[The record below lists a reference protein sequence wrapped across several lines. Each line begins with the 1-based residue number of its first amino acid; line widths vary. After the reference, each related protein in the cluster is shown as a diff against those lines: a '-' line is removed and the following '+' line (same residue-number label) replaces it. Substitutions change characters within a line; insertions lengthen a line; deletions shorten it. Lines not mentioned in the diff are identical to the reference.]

1 MMYFVPSWYHGNEYK
16 ENEQYWY
23 KKRSVTE
30 FDDTVKQVQMFNRNN
45 IMEYKILNLSYCPNF
60 RHFLHRQ
67 SVFHAPY
74 WSCFDAIQEIKRTK
88 VDILS
93 YRDLMWPDHT
103 EFVYTPFCIV
113 AYVNNM
119 KYAEVHFG
127 EDGNMIEVFLFQ
139 SEVMVRK
146 NIYDDRGFLSTTIVY
161 ENNQAIYEQYLDGK
175 GNWKLCHFFE
185 DGHVEVNPEN
195 PFYLINNKRYD
206 FNCLNYD
213 SMEPL
218 IEEVFSIYL
227 DEMTN
232 SSDIFCLAMHTL
244 HHDLLESIFTQR
256 KTILSFYQNRL
267 ELFEDPELK
276 SLIQNTNY
284 CIVDSKHKICPLE
297 QYAEKSLP
305 IVDITPFDTRADFGI
320 SQQLTVQ
327 NILVPIDSIE
337 QSKFE
342 ELIVLFAKYFEK
354 NETARV
360 HFFTRNANWDRIDSV
375 LNFTCEVLKVNGLD
389 ERLARKETNDKAE
402 FDLDGD
408 KKVPIKFFVDQC
420 VDELSI
426 SKCIREQR
434 IMVDVTARPDLYL
447 QISCIS
453 SAIPQIVSFNTQY
466 VHDGKN
472 GFIVKEVSEV
482 LNGLKYYL
490 DNITNWNKCM
500 IYSYELGKEY
510 NTASL
515 IRKWK
520 GVMKQVEQ
528 D

>member
-1 MMYFVPSWYHGNEYK
+1 M
-16 ENEQYWY
+16 
-23 KKRSVTE
+23 
-30 FDDTVKQVQMFNRNN
+30 
-45 IMEYKILNLSYCPNF
+45 
-60 RHFLHRQ
+60 
-67 SVFHAPY
+67 
-74 WSCFDAIQEIKRTK
+74 
-88 VDILS
+88 
-93 YRDLMWPDHT
+93 
-103 EFVYTPFCIV
+103 
-113 AYVNNM
+113 
-119 KYAEVHFG
+119 
-127 EDGNMIEVFLFQ
+127 
-139 SEVMVRK
+139 MVRK
-146 NIYDDRGFLSTTIVY
+146 NVYDDRGFLSDTIAY
-161 ENNQAIYEQYLDGK
+161 ENNQAVYEQYLDGK
-175 GNWKLCHFFE
+175 GNWKMCHFFE
-185 DGHVEVNPEN
+185 DGHIEINSEN
-195 PFYLINNKRYD
+195 PFYLIDNKRFK
-206 FNCLNYD
+206 FNCLSYD
-213 SMEPL
+213 SMESL
-218 IEEVFSIYL
+218 IEEVFSTYL
-227 DEMTN
+227 DEMTEK
-232 SSDIFCLAMHTL
+232 SDIFCLAMHVL
-244 HHDLLESIFTQR
+244 HHDMLEKLFEKR

-267 ELFEDPELK
+267 ELFDDPELK

-284 CIVDSKHKICPLE
+284 CIVDSKHKISLLE
-297 QYAEKSLP
+297 DYAEKKLP

-327 NILVPIDSIE
+327 NILVPIDTIE

-342 ELIVLFAKYFEK
+342 ELILLFASYFET

-360 HFFTRNANWDRIDSV
+360 HFFTRNANWDRVDSI

-426 SKCIREQR
+426 SKCMREQR
-434 IMVDVTARPDLYL
+434 IMVDLTSRPDLYL

>member
-1 MMYFVPSWYHGNEYK
+1 MYFVPSWYNENEYK
-16 ENEQYWY
+16 ENERYWY
-23 KKRSVTE
+23 ISRKVTE
-30 FDDTVKQVQMFNRNN
+30 FDDSVKQIQMFNRNN
-45 IMEYKILNLSYCPNF
+45 IMDYKILNLSHSPNF

-103 EFVYTPFCIV
+103 EFIYTPFCIV
-113 AYVNNM
+113 AYVNNQ
-119 KYAEVHFG
+119 KYAEIQFG

-139 SEVMVRK
+139 DEYMVRR
-146 NIYDDRGFLSTTIVY
+146 NIYDDRGFLSATIVY
-161 ENNQAIYEQYLDGK
+161 ENGYPVYKQYLGIDGAFK
-175 GNWKLCHFFE
+175 ICQFYE
-185 DGHVEVNPEN
+185 DGHVEVNQEN
-195 PFYLINNKRYD
+195 PYYLIDQKRFK
-206 FNCLNYD
+206 FNSIKYA
-213 SMEPL
+213 SMESL
-218 IEEVFSIYL
+218 IKEVFSTYL
-227 DEMTN
+227 DEMTEK
-232 SSDIFCLAMHTL
+232 SDIFCLAMHTL
-244 HHDLLESIFTQR
+244 HHDLLESLFSNR
-256 KTILSFYQNRL
+256 KTILSFYQNRM
-267 ELFEDPELK
+267 ELFEDAELK
-276 SLIQNTNY
+276 SLIRSTNY
-284 CIVDSKHKICPLE
+284 CIVDSKHKIRPLE
-297 QYAEKSLP
+297 KYAGKTFP

-342 ELIVLFAKYFEK
+342 ELIVLFAKYFET

-360 HFFTRNANWDRIDSV
+360 HLFTRDSNWNRVDTV
-375 LNFTCEVLKVNGLD
+375 LSFVRQVLSVNGLD
-389 ERLARKETNDKAE
+389 ESLALKETIDKAE
-402 FDLDGD
+402 FDLDEE

-434 IMVDVTARPDLYL
+434 IMVDVTTQPDLYL

-453 SAIPQIVSFNTQY
+453 SAIPQIVSFRTQY
-466 VHDGKN
+466 VHNGNN
-472 GFIVKEVSEV
+472 GFIIEDVSEITRC
-482 LNGLKYYL
+482 LTYYL
-490 DNITNWNKCM
+490 DNITNWNKCV

>member
-1 MMYFVPSWYHGNEYK
+1 
-16 ENEQYWY
+16 
-23 KKRSVTE
+23 
-30 FDDTVKQVQMFNRNN
+30 
-45 IMEYKILNLSYCPNF
+45 MES
-60 RHFLHRQ
+60 
-67 SVFHAPY
+67 
-74 WSCFDAIQEIKRTK
+74 
-88 VDILS
+88 
-93 YRDLMWPDHT
+93 
-103 EFVYTPFCIV
+103 
-113 AYVNNM
+113 
-119 KYAEVHFG
+119 
-127 EDGNMIEVFLFQ
+127 
-139 SEVMVRK
+139 
-146 NIYDDRGFLSTTIVY
+146 
-161 ENNQAIYEQYLDGK
+161 
-175 GNWKLCHFFE
+175 
-185 DGHVEVNPEN
+185 
-195 PFYLINNKRYD
+195 
-206 FNCLNYD
+206 
-213 SMEPL
+213 L
-218 IEEVFSIYL
+218 IEEVFSTYL
-227 DEMTN
+227 DEMT
-232 SSDIFCLAMHTL
+232 STDDIFCLAMHVL
-244 HHDLLESIFTQR
+244 HHDMLEKLFQKR

-267 ELFEDPELK
+267 ELFEDAELK

-284 CIVDSKHKICPLE
+284 CIVDSKHKISLLE
-297 QYAEKSLP
+297 DYAEKSLP

-327 NILVPIDSIE
+327 NILVPIDTIE

-342 ELIVLFAKYFEK
+342 ELILLFAKYFEI

-360 HFFTRNANWDRIDSV
+360 HFFTRNADWNRVSTV
-375 LNFTCEVLKVNGLD
+375 LNYVQDVLRINDLD
-389 ERLARKETNDKAE
+389 TRLARGEDQLAAE
-402 FDLDGD
+402 FDLDEE

-434 IMVDVTARPDLYL
+434 IMVDVTSRPDLYL

-515 IRKWK
+515 IRKWN

>member
-1 MMYFVPSWYHGNEYK
+1 MIYFVPSWYHENEYK
-16 ENEQYWY
+16 ENENYWY
-23 KKRSVTE
+23 ISRQVTE
-30 FDDTVKQVQMFNRNN
+30 FDDSVKQVQMFNRNN
-45 IMEYKILNLSYCPNF
+45 IMEYKILNLSHSPNF

-74 WSCFDAIQEIKRTK
+74 WSCFDAIQEIRRTK

-113 AYVNNM
+113 AYVNNE
-119 KYAEVHFG
+119 KYAEIQFG

-146 NIYDDRGFLSTTIVY
+146 NVYDDGGFLSATIVY
-161 ENNQAIYEQYLDGK
+161 DAGIPVYKQYLGVDGVFK
-175 GNWKLCHFFE
+175 ICQFYE
-185 DGHVEVNPEN
+185 DGHVEVNREN
-195 PFYLINNKRYD
+195 PYYLISKKRFK
-206 FNCLNYD
+206 FNRINYT
-213 SMEPL
+213 SMESL
-218 IEEVFSIYL
+218 IEEVFSTYL
-227 DEMTN
+227 DEMTEK
-232 SSDIFCLAMHTL
+232 SDIFCLAMHTL
-244 HHDLLESIFTQR
+244 HHDLLESLFTQR
-256 KTILSFYQNRL
+256 KTILSFYQNRM
-267 ELFEDPELK
+267 ELFEDAELK
-276 SLIQNTNY
+276 SLIRSTNY
-284 CIVDSKHKICPLE
+284 CIVDSKHKIRPLE
-297 QYAEKSLP
+297 KYAGQTLP

-342 ELIVLFAKYFEK
+342 ELIVLFAKYFET

-360 HFFTRNANWDRIDSV
+360 HFFTRNANWDRVDSV
-375 LNFTCEVLKVNGLD
+375 LNFVRDVLKVNGLD
-389 ERLARKETNDKAE
+389 ERLARKEEQFKAE
-402 FDLDGD
+402 FDLDED
-408 KKVPIKFFVDQC
+408 NKVPIKFFVDQC

-434 IMVDVTARPDLYL
+434 IMVDVTTQPDLYL
-447 QISCIS
+447 QSSCIS
-453 SAIPQIVSFNTQY
+453 SAIPQIVSFKTQY
-466 VHDGKN
+466 VHNGNN
-472 GFIVKEVSEV
+472 GFIVKDVSEITRC
-482 LNGLKYYL
+482 LTYYL
-490 DNITNWNKCM
+490 DNITNWNKCV